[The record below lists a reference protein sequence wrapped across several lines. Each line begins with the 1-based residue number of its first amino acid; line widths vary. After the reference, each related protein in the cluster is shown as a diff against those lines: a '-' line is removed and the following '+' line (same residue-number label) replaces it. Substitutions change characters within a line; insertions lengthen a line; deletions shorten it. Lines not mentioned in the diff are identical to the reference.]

1 MAEKPSPAELIAA
14 YRRGAGI
21 LRVALAGM
29 DQDALFARPIAGLLS
44 SQEVACHIVDS
55 DQFMCDRIKRTLATD
70 KPLLMGVE
78 SISYAYTLRYHDRDL
93 ELDLRLLEVQR
104 EQMAEDLDRLPDAA
118 WKRTAVHSENG
129 MQTLVDILAHAVEHL
144 EDHVERI
151 LEKKVALG
159 VGSGA

>member
-1 MAEKPSPAELIAA
+1 
-14 YRRGAGI
+14 
-21 LRVALAGM
+21 
-29 DQDALFARPIAGLLS
+29 
-44 SQEVACHIVDS
+44 
-55 DQFMCDRIKRTLATD
+55 
-70 KPLLMGVE
+70 MGVE